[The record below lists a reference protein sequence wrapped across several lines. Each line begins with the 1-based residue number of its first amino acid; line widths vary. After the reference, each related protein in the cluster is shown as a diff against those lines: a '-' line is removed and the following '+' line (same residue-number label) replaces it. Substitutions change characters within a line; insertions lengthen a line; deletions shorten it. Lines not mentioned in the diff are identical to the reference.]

1 MESTNNGKT
10 YSLVQVRPQNTLF
23 TQAYDHYVWIYS
35 MNYKRIYGKSRKQSK
50 HHYVKIKLGRKCIY
64 RTIET
69 AGYTGVNNNSIG
81 LSYNSLCDLGFS
93 PNNIPNISVYVI
105 PVHAICYWFHQS
117 DNMAKYSVWFSITT
131 FIIGLIIGYIT
142 K

>member
-1 MESTNNGKT
+1 MQSTNNVNK

-23 TQAYDHYVWIYS
+23 TQAYNHYVWIYAK
-35 MNYKRIYGKSRKQSK
+35 NYSRICGSSRKRSK
-50 HHYVKIKLGRKCIY
+50 RHYVKIKLWRKCIY

-69 AGYTGVNNNSIG
+69 AGYTGINKDSIG
-81 LSYNSLCDLGFS
+81 LSFNSLCDLGID
-93 PNNIPNISVYVI
+93 PNNTSFILVDIT
-105 PVHAICYWFHQS
+105 PVRAIYYWFHQS
-117 DNMAKYSVWFSITT
+117 DSMAKCSVWFSIAT